1 MSKVNFF
8 KLTAAQYDSLEN
20 KDADTVYFLTDSKII
35 VLGTEKYISEKKADK
50 FLVKRVFAHDTYG
63 TVAYLDANNS
73 MDISGYFA
81 EGISRFEL
89 WLVSATPTITGN
101 IVLNIGGE
109 TFKIPVTGKVTK
121 VVITPSTA
129 VKGIIS
135 IVRDTASVEDT
146 LNDGTDSI
154 TALVVDWRC
163 S

>member
-20 KDADTVYFLTDSKII
+20 KDADTIYFLTDHKII
-35 VLGTEKYISEKKADK
+35 VLGSEKYINEKKADK

-101 IVLNIGGE
+101 IMLNIGGE
-109 TFKIPVTGKVTK
+109 TFKIPVTGKVAK

-135 IVRDTASVEDT
+135 IARDTASAPA
-146 LNDGTDSI
+146 
-154 TALVVDWRC
+154 TAIL
-163 S
+163 

>member
-101 IVLNIGGE
+101 IVLNIGEE
-109 TFKIPVTGKVTK
+109 TFKIPVTGKVAK
-121 VVITPSTA
+121 VVITPSCA

-135 IVRDTASVEDT
+135 IARDTASAEDT
-146 LNDGTDSI
+146 LNDGADSI
-154 TALVVDWRC
+154 TAFVVDWRC
-163 S
+163 C

>member
-20 KDADTVYFLTDSKII
+20 KDADTIYFLTDRKII
-35 VLGTEKYISEKKADK
+35 VLGAEKYINEKKADK

-89 WLVSATPTITGN
+89 WLVSATPTIIGN
-101 IVLNIGGE
+101 IMLNIGGE
-109 TFKIPVTGKVTK
+109 TFKIPVTGKVAK

-135 IVRDTASVEDT
+135 IARDTASAEDT
-146 LNDGTDSI
+146 LNDGADSI
-154 TALVVDWRC
+154 TAFVVDWRC
-163 S
+163 C